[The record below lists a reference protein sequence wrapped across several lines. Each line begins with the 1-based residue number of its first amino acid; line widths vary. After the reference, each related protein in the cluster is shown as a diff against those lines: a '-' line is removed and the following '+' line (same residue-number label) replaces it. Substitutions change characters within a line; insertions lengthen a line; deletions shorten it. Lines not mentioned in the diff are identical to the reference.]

1 MLNEKKQ
8 ELLEKI
14 KSWILILLDVRQCVP
29 ASCFLSTLT
38 ISSLAVFMEPA
49 LCSTTYSRRC
59 KWAHSAIVLKSR

>member
-14 KSWILILLDVRQCVP
+14 KSWILIFVGCTAMCAGFV
-29 ASCFLSTLT
+29 FLSTLT
-38 ISSLAVFMEPA
+38 ILSLAVFMEPA

-59 KWAHSAIVLKSR
+59 RWAHSAIVLKSR